1 MFTNPEC
8 AYIATF
14 FTGFVLLTPAFI
26 YDDNIQIYNYI

>member
-26 YDDNIQIYNYI
+26 YDNIQIYNYI